1 MDERRAVN
9 MRATFGFFKPLDFH
23 HPRVRLESV
32 GDAALRRCR
41 CHGRL
46 RRAGAVATNVAN
58 VAARMRVHGG
68 RCLRLRLGRSV
79 QGVGA
84 LMEVETKASS
94 GVTCC
99 ASSSERRQW
108 RSSAPRSRP
117 RASAACQ
124 SRSSGAPRSSHAF
137 GTTLIEDVQQSA
149 FRPSGA
155 QLPWEHCSRRR
166 NEAQEVPGSSAVPGL
181 AFFLDTWHQ
190 LLKPTHGAHH
200 WDL

>member
-9 MRATFGFFKPLDFH
+9 MRATFGFSSHWTSTTTGSDL
-23 HPRVRLESV
+23 RASATRRWRCV
-32 GDAALRRCR
+32 AAAATRSTQARWSR
-41 CHGRL
+41 CHQRRQCRGAHARAWRPLPPPPPWPQRAGRRGPHGRRNETTKGLERRDLLCFRL
-46 RRAGAVATNVAN
+46 RA
-58 VAARMRVHGG
+58 
-68 RCLRLRLGRSV
+68 
-79 QGVGA
+79 
-84 LMEVETKASS
+84 
-94 GVTCC
+94 
-99 ASSSERRQW
+99 RQW

-117 RASAACQ
+117 RASAAGQ

-149 FRPSGA
+149 FRPSG
-155 QLPWEHCSRRR
+155 EHCSRRR

>member
-1 MDERRAVN
+1 

-84 LMEVETKASS
+84 LMEGETKGLERRDLLCFRLRAKAVEELGPALSAARFCRVPIS
-94 GVTCC
+94 ILGC
-99 ASSSERRQW
+99 ASKLPRVWHDTHRRCAAIGFPPIWCAIAVGALFPPPERSTR
-108 RSSAPRSRP
+108 
-117 RASAACQ
+117 
-124 SRSSGAPRSSHAF
+124 GAGFERCAGFS
-137 GTTLIEDVQQSA
+137 
-149 FRPSGA
+149 
-155 QLPWEHCSRRR
+155 
-166 NEAQEVPGSSAVPGL
+166 
-181 AFFLDTWHQ
+181 FFS
-190 LLKPTHGAHH
+190 
-200 WDL
+200 

>member
-84 LMEVETKASS
+84 LMEGETK
-94 GVTCC
+94 GL
-99 ASSSERRQW
+99 ERRD
-108 RSSAPRSRP
+108 RP
-117 RASAACQ
+117 CFRLGAKPVEELGPALSAA
-124 SRSSGAPRSSHAF
+124 R
-137 GTTLIEDVQQSA
+137 
-149 FRPSGA
+149 
-155 QLPWEHCSRRR
+155 
-166 NEAQEVPGSSAVPGL
+166 
-181 AFFLDTWHQ
+181 
-190 LLKPTHGAHH
+190 
-200 WDL
+200 